1 MQQHKTDH
9 KTDPETFWTAVRRD
23 HPDYI
28 RWFVADTASA
38 LGASLI
44 SIPMAMVSLHVTGS
58 LSQAGL
64 VGAATSL
71 GSMIMTIP
79 AGMIIDRFNKKRLL
93 FLYGLSLFLIW
104 AGFSALLVWGVL
116 SFPLLLLFGLSAGL
130 ITGTFGGLTNA
141 ILRFIIGEK
150 LLVAAQGRNQTR
162 DSIVWMAGLPLGGL
176 LYGIAPVIPFVAQ
189 AVAGLGPICAAKT
202 IEANLEQP
210 GTRSTYSF
218 EEFWADTKYSLTWIW
233 KYPTLRAVF
242 GVDLFA
248 NFANFFFI
256 AAVDL
261 WLAYLQ
267 VEGWIIGLVSATF
280 SIGMVVGGL
289 VQDRLIRLF
298 PASRIIWVTM
308 LWQLGCY
315 LFLVAFSQYWP
326 LIAVA
331 TFAVSIPA
339 VAWMS
344 YSGGYLVLS
353 APPEKIG
360 KCSAGAR
367 LMMGLMP
374 VLASAGAGVM
384 LSAVGFRL
392 SMAVCAACAAVAW
405 FISTSQVLRR
415 LPKAADFDQLPVYD
429 G

>member
-1 MQQHKTDH
+1 M
-9 KTDPETFWTAVRRD
+9 
-23 HPDYI
+23 
-28 RWFVADTASA
+28 
-38 LGASLI
+38 
-44 SIPMAMVSLHVTGS
+44 
-58 LSQAGL
+58 
-64 VGAATSL
+64 
-71 GSMIMTIP
+71 
-79 AGMIIDRFNKKRLL
+79 
-93 FLYGLSLFLIW
+93 
-104 AGFSALLVWGVL
+104 
-116 SFPLLLLFGLSAGL
+116 
-130 ITGTFGGLTNA
+130 
-141 ILRFIIGEK
+141 
-150 LLVAAQGRNQTR
+150 
-162 DSIVWMAGLPLGGL
+162 
-176 LYGIAPVIPFVAQ
+176 
-189 AVAGLGPICAAKT
+189 
-202 IEANLEQP
+202 
-210 GTRSTYSF
+210 
-218 EEFWADTKYSLTWIW
+218 
-233 KYPTLRAVF
+233 
-242 GVDLFA
+242 DLFA

-280 SIGMVVGGL
+280 SIGLVVGGL

-392 SMAVCAACAAVAW
+392 SMAVCAACAGVAW
-405 FISTSQVLRR
+405 FISTRQVLRR